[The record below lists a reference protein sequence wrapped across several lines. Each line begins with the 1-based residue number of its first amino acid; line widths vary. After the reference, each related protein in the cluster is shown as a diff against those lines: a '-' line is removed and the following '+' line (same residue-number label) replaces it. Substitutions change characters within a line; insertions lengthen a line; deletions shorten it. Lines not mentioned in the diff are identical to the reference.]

1 MIPRYIINF
10 DTRDLP
16 LIQTDFLIIGS
27 GIAGLYTALK
37 ASSFAD
43 VTVLTKKKLGD
54 TNTERAQ
61 GGIAAA
67 IHSTD
72 SPSLHRADTLE
83 AGAGLCDI
91 DAVEVL
97 VNEGPDRVRELIS
110 LGANFD
116 RLDGELAFARE
127 AAHCRRRILHAGD
140 STGEE
145 IQSTLASN
153 LLEGINSE
161 FRQNAVRFLEDNM
174 VIDLL
179 TDDNRCY
186 GALVWDNTT
195 GRTVVYLA
203 RITVLAAGG
212 VGQVFKNTTNPDIAT
227 GDGIAL
233 AFRAGAAVTDME
245 FVQFHPTALYLP
257 GAPRFLISEAVRGEG
272 AVLRNI
278 HGERFMPRYHP
289 GAELASRDI
298 VARAI
303 IREMAVTGGS
313 HVYLDLS
320 PMAGEKVKKRFPT
333 ITRTC
338 AQYGIDIINEMI
350 PVAPAAHYMMGG
362 VQTNLD
368 GETSVRGLY
377 ACGEVACQ
385 GVHGANRLASNSL
398 LDGLV
403 FGYRIVEHSRH
414 RLNRGEIPRGRRFKN
429 RQLHTCKPGET
440 AGVREKIQKI
450 MWDKVGIVRD
460 GQGLQTALDKLH
472 ETEPVLLNEACGV
485 DDMETYNIL
494 TVGEI
499 IARAALTRS
508 ESRGGHYRTDFVMR
522 DDVHWKKHV
531 VLRRNPGGGICGFEH
546 ELS

>member
-1 MIPRYIINF
+1 MIPRYIANF
-10 DTRDLP
+10 DTRNLP
-16 LIQTDFLIIGS
+16 QRQTDFLIIGS
-27 GIAGLYTALK
+27 GIAGLYTALN
-37 ASSFAD
+37 ASSFAK

-67 IHSTD
+67 IHSAD
-72 SPSLHRADTLE
+72 SPALHRADTLE
-83 AGAGLCDI
+83 AGAGLCSI
-91 DAVEVL
+91 ASVEVL
-97 VNEGPDRVRELIS
+97 VNEGPDRVRELIEM
-110 LGANFD
+110 GANFD
-116 RLDGELAFARE
+116 RLDGKLAFTRE

-145 IQSTLASN
+145 IQNTLARN
-153 LLEGINSE
+153 L
-161 FRQNAVRFLEDNM
+161 VRDGKADFLEDHM

-179 TDDNRCY
+179 TVDNTCY
-186 GALVWDNTT
+186 GAVVWNE
-195 GRTVVYLA
+195 RSKEIVVYRA
-203 RITVLAAGG
+203 GNVVLSSGG
-212 VGQVFKNTTNPDIAT
+212 AGQVFRNTTNPEVAT

-233 AFRAGAAVTDME
+233 AFRAGAAIMDTE

-278 HGERFMPRYHP
+278 HGERFMTKYHP

-303 IREMAVTGGS
+303 ISEMVATGSS

-320 PMAGEKVKKRFPT
+320 PLAGEKVKKRFPT

-338 AQYGIDIINEMI
+338 AQYGIDIANEMI

-362 VQTNLD
+362 VQTNLN
-368 GETSVRGLY
+368 GETSVKGLY

-403 FGYRIVEHSRH
+403 FGHRIVEHCRPIFQ
-414 RLNRGEIPRGRRFKN
+414 NGRAIDQTDFACSE
-429 RQLHTCKPGET
+429 LKPCRPET
-440 AGVREKIQKI
+440 SAAIKSQVQDT

-460 GQGLQTALDKLH
+460 GKHLKEAMKELGQL
-472 ETEPVLLNEACGV
+472 EEILLYEACSV
-485 DDMETYNIL
+485 DAMETYNIL
-494 TVGEI
+494 TVGKLI
-499 IARAALTRS
+499 TQAALIRA
-508 ESRGGHYRTDFVMR
+508 ESRGGHYRKDSVMR
-522 DDVHWKKHV
+522 DDVNWKKHV
-531 VLRRNPGGGICGFEH
+531 VLRRNPGGDLCAFEH
-546 ELS
+546 EVG

>member
-1 MIPRYIINF
+1 MIPRYISNF
-10 DTRDLP
+10 DTKGLP
-16 LIQTDFLIIGS
+16 QRETDFLIIGS

-37 ASSFAD
+37 AKAFGT
-43 VTVLTKKKLGD
+43 VTVLTKKKLKD

-67 IHSTD
+67 IHSAD
-72 SPSLHRADTLE
+72 SPALHRADTLE
-83 AGAGLCDI
+83 AGAGICNV

-97 VNEGPDRVRELIS
+97 VNEGPERVRELIE

-116 RLDGELAFARE
+116 RLDGKLAFTRE
-127 AAHCRRRILHAGD
+127 AAHSRRRILHAGD

-145 IQSTLASN
+145 IQNALAKS
-153 LLEGINSE
+153 LSE
-161 FRQNAVRFLEDNM
+161 DDKVEFLEFHI

-179 TDDNRCY
+179 TRDNVCY
-186 GALVWDNTT
+186 GALVRNNFT
-195 GRTVVYLA
+195 GEIVVYYA
-203 RITVLAAGG
+203 RAVVLAAGG
-212 VGQVFKNTTNPDIAT
+212 AGQVFENTTNPDVAT
-227 GDGIAL
+227 GDGISM
-233 AFRAGAAVTDME
+233 AFRAGASVMDVE

-278 HGERFMPRYHP
+278 RGERFMPNYHP

-303 IREMAVTGGS
+303 RSEMAETGSS

-333 ITRTC
+333 ITKTC
-338 AQYGIDIINEMI
+338 AQYGIDIANEMI

-362 VQTNLD
+362 VHTNLN
-368 GETSVRGLY
+368 GETSVKGLY

-403 FGYRIVEHSRH
+403 FGYRIIEYCKDNLAKQQPDNRH
-414 RLNRGEIPRGRRFKN
+414 FRNQEQMTWQI
-429 RQLHTCKPGET
+429 QTDT
-440 AGVREKIQKI
+440 VRQKI
-450 MWDKVGIVRD
+450 KDLMWNKVGIVRD
-460 GQGLQTALDKLH
+460 GYHLQKAVA
-472 ETEPVLLNEACGV
+472 ELNEL
-485 DDMETYNIL
+485 D
-494 TVGEI
+494 EI
-499 IARAALTRS
+499 MSYEASSAEDIEVINLITLSNLITKAALMRT
-508 ESRGGHYRTDFVMR
+508 ESRGGHFREDFTLK
-522 DDVHWKKHV
+522 DDVHWKKHIG
-531 VLRRNPGGGICGFEH
+531 LRRNSGGELVAFEL
-546 ELS
+546 EVS

>member
-10 DTRDLP
+10 DTQNLP
-16 LIQTDFLIIGS
+16 QRQTDFLIIGS

-37 ASSFAD
+37 ASRFAG

-67 IHSTD
+67 IDSAD
-72 SPSLHRADTLE
+72 SPALHRADTLE
-83 AGAGLCDI
+83 AGAGLCNI

-97 VNEGPDRVRELIS
+97 VNEGPDRVRELMKV
-110 LGANFD
+110 GAKFD
-116 RLDGELAFARE
+116 HLDGELAFTRE
-127 AAHCRRRILHAGD
+127 AAHSRRRILHAGD

-145 IQSTLASN
+145 IQNTLATN
-153 LLEGINSE
+153 VL
-161 FRQNAVRFLEDNM
+161 QDQKVKFLEDHM

-179 TDDNRCY
+179 TNNNTCY
-186 GALVWDNTT
+186 GALVWNNLTKEISVYYAKI
-195 GRTVVYLA
+195 VVLSS
-203 RITVLAAGG
+203 GG
-212 VGQVFKNTTNPDIAT
+212 AGQVFRNTTNPEVAT

-233 AFRAGAAVTDME
+233 AFRAGAAIMDIE

-272 AVLRNI
+272 AILRNI
-278 HGERFMPRYHP
+278 HGERFMPKYHP

-303 IREMAVTGGS
+303 ISEMIATNS
-313 HVYLDLS
+313 THVYLDLS
-320 PMAGEKVKKRFPT
+320 PLAGEKVKKRFPT

-338 AQYGIDIINEMI
+338 ARYGIDVANEMI

-362 VQTNLD
+362 VQTNLN
-368 GETSVRGLY
+368 GETSVKGLF

-403 FGYRIVEHSRH
+403 FGHRIVEYNKPGFADRPGPD
-414 RLNRGEIPRGRRFKN
+414 NTQFKN
-429 RQLHTCKPGET
+429 SGLNPCRPEIADNIKEY
-440 AGVREKIQKI
+440 IQDM
-450 MWDKVGIVRD
+450 MWNKVGIVRYRKH
-460 GQGLQTALDKLH
+460 LQEALQEMTRL
-472 ETEPVLLNEACGV
+472 ESVLLREACTV
-485 DDMETYNIL
+485 DNMETYNIL
-494 TVGEI
+494 TVGKLI
-499 IARAALTRS
+499 TQAAFIRT
-508 ESRGGHYRTDFVMR
+508 ESRGGHFRQDCIMR
-522 DDVHWKKHV
+522 DDVNWKKHI
-531 VLRRNPGGGICGFEH
+531 VLHRNPGGDICAVEY
-546 ELS
+546 EVS